1 MAESTTPNVED
12 VEKWKFSYTASENEL
27 VQLFEEQFWS
37 IWQSLNQHT
46 SRPRQFY
53 C

>member
-27 VQLFEEQFWS
+27 VQLFEEQF
-37 IWQSLNQHT
+37 
-46 SRPRQFY
+46 
-53 C
+53 